1 MPLKDGSLAPGMLTV
16 RIVRG
21 AFAGNLAGQTVHLDV
36 TGGRVETQTTGDDG
50 RASFAH
56 LPVGGQVRAS
66 ATVEGQALTS
76 ETITMPADSGVR
88 VLLVLEGEGSPSPAT
103 GTQTAASTVSTS
115 APSSLPNP
123 RRIEASPVPAAD
135 TGATIGRVVLLV
147 ATLGGLALVLSR
159 RRSPARHRPSED
171 GADA

>member
-1 MPLKDGSLAPGMLTV
+1 MPLNDGSLAPGMLTV

-21 AFAGNLAGQTVHLDV
+21 AFAGNLSGQTVQLDV

-66 ATVEGQALTS
+66 ATVEGQELTS

-88 VLLVLEGEGSPSPAT
+88 VLLVLEGEA
-103 GTQTAASTVSTS
+103 GTAS
-115 APSSLPNP
+115 APLSLPDS
-123 RRIEASPVPAAD
+123 RGASPMPDTDRGAA
-135 TGATIGRVVLLV
+135 IGGVVLLA

-159 RRSPARHRPSED
+159 RRSTARR
-171 GADA
+171 